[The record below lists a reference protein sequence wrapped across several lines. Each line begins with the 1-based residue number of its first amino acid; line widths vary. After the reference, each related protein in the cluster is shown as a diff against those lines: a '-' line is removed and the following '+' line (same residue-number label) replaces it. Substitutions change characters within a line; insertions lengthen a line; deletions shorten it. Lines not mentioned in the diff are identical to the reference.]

1 MTDQYRTNY
10 DRHIDIIRRKCALG
24 IQYKHVSKED
34 ITGFI
39 SKLVARP
46 EYRTIYQHKGMLLQ
60 NLHHRY
66 LYIIIKLPHLSDLE
80 QGIPSFLNCDNYG
93 SLTANN
99 PDPLLD
105 DTQTNDNELHQVI
118 CNTFKIDYFQE
129 MDTIIKLRNRL
140 ECKINFTLL
149 ALLPNKLNITE
160 QGPVTSGEGIRNKRA
175 IPTLAIIQGI
185 AAIGGMMIK
194 GINALVDAKRA
205 SSFNNAIKLVNEN
218 VQITHDRLIT
228 LENRT
233 VMMAKAIIPIL
244 KDFKQQ
250 INNTNDRL
258 NRQYRMM
265 TREHDRYNRLFRQT
279 HKTFQIHHLALLMVK
294 DYITILVGTSQRI
307 HRQYVRYGSA
317 LDDTLIGIEHLNSGY
332 LTHRILDPK
341 VLAKYLEVIED
352 DLEETAPEFEPV
364 FTNVYQYYG
373 NSLISFTNII
383 DDLLLQLLILIK
395 LKVQVPM
402 SLFSIEMA
410 PVPLDAE
417 TYLGKKREYTQI
429 IPETELIALTENN
442 SIPLTQAQILLCAK
456 IGYMYYCEYAHLLK
470 KCTEHTCMSAIY
482 YDQGS
487 DIKAKQC
494 KTIVTFDTILE
505 SKILDASNLLILSNL
520 QKPWTIAYKDI
531 SRVFEIEYS
540 TYRILNRLELCEC
553 SLIAGNYLL
562 SYMNINCG
570 NAPEARDGYFTTYN
584 SFNKIVLDIITEKF
598 DIQVDENTRNQATL
612 LHDDIPGYDLP
623 TIDFV
628 QTTTDNDE
636 DVSILEEDNSQIYA
650 HLDNVLVH
658 MIDKQQTAI
667 FKSNLDFNK
676 NKEKISQYIKYAEN
690 WQVASVICS
699 YTVMACDVIL
709 TVAMIIFL
717 LKYRKTMQ
725 VMLTAF
731 LQINTKN
738 TGIQSVQADQIG
750 RTYPLLFTLNLPKEE
765 EIMDDLREITT
776 MEYVVQV
783 IMIIVCIAIVL
794 IIMYFCCTKCRHT
807 HTIFKYCFPFL
818 PISRIVRTS
827 RRTDLFVEVT
837 NVTKGNGIWAHFVST
852 GCFPTQIQ
860 LSRLI
865 QKDDV
870 QIETVCCI
878 FKWIRINW
886 SSINATGISG
896 TIITMPDMAYISI
909 FMDNDL
915 THITEDHFEIKLIA
929 RLLDQMYVIQPP
941 MFPPRYD
948 DALPSAPQFPEH
960 LHSLLTCS

>member
-1 MTDQYRTNY
+1 MLT
-10 DRHIDIIRRKCALG
+10 
-24 IQYKHVSKED
+24 
-34 ITGFI
+34 TG
-39 SKLVARP
+39 
-46 EYRTIYQHKGMLLQ
+46 
-60 NLHHRY
+60 
-66 LYIIIKLPHLSDLE
+66 
-80 QGIPSFLNCDNYG
+80 
-93 SLTANN
+93 N

-105 DTQTNDNELHQVI
+105 DTPTNDNELHQVI
-118 CNTFKIDYFQE
+118 FNTFKIDYLQE
-129 MDTIIKLRNRL
+129 MDTIIKLQNRL
-140 ECKINFTLL
+140 ECKINHTLP
-149 ALLPNKLNITE
+149 ALLPNKLNIME
-160 QGPVTSGEGIRNKRA
+160 QGPATSGEGIGNKQA
-175 IPTLAIIQGI
+175 IPTLTIIQGI

-233 VMMAKAIIPIL
+233 AMMAKATIPIL

-265 TREHDRYNRLFRQT
+265 TRAHDRYNRLFRQT

-294 DYITILVGTSQRI
+294 DYITILVGTLQRI
-307 HRQYVRYGSA
+307 HRQYIRYESA
-317 LDDTLIGIEHLNSGY
+317 LDDTLIRIEHLNSGY

-341 VLAKYLEVIED
+341 ILANYLDAIKE

-383 DDLLLQLLILIK
+383 DDLLLQLPILIK

-402 SLFSIEMA
+402 SLFSIKMA

-417 TYLGKKREYTQI
+417 TYLGEKREYTQI
-429 IPETELIALTENN
+429 IPETELIALTKNN
-442 SIPLTQAQILLCAK
+442 YIPLMQAQISLCAK

-487 DIKAKQC
+487 DVKVKQC
-494 KTIVTFDTILE
+494 KTIVTFDTIPE
-505 SKILDASNLLILSNL
+505 SKILDTSDLLILSNL
-520 QKPWTIAYKDI
+520 QKPWTIACKDI
-531 SRVFEIEYS
+531 PRVFEIEYS
-540 TYRILNRLELCEC
+540 TYRILNRSELCEC
-553 SLIAGNYLL
+553 SLTAGNYLL
-562 SYMNINCG
+562 SYTNINCG
-570 NAPEARDGYFTTYN
+570 NAPEARDGYFTTYY
-584 SFNKIVLDIITEKF
+584 SFNKIVLDVITKKF

-612 LHDDIPGYDLP
+612 LHDNIPRYDLP

-636 DVSILEEDNSQIYA
+636 DVSILEEDNLQIYA
-650 HLDNVLVH
+650 YLNNILVH
-658 MIDKQQTAI
+658 MTDNQQTAI
-667 FKSNLDFNK
+667 FKSNQDFNK

-690 WQVASVICS
+690 WQVTSVICS
-699 YTVMACDVIL
+699 YTAMACDVLLII
-709 TVAMIIFL
+709 AMIVFL
-717 LKYRKTMQ
+717 LKYHKTMQ
-725 VMLTAF
+725 AMLTAF
-731 LQINTKN
+731 LQMNTKN
-738 TGIQSVQADQIG
+738 TGIQSIQAVQIG
-750 RTYPLLFTLNLPKEE
+750 RTYPLLFTLHVPKEE
-765 EIMDDLREITT
+765 EIMDDLREITAV
-776 MEYVVQV
+776 EYVVQV

-794 IIMYFCCTKCRHT
+794 IIIYFCCMKCRHT

-818 PISRIVRTS
+818 PISRIVHTS

-837 NVTKGNGIWAHFVST
+837 NVTKGNGIWAHLVST
-852 GCFPTQIQ
+852 GYFPLQIQ
-860 LSRLI
+860 LSRPI
-865 QKDDV
+865 HKDDV

-886 SSINATGISG
+886 LTINVTGISG
-896 TIITMPDMAYISI
+896 TMITMPDTAYVSI

-915 THITEDHFEIKLIA
+915 THITEDHFKIKLIA
-929 RLLDQMYVIQPP
+929 RLLDQMHVVQPP
-941 MFPPRYD
+941 TFLPRYD
-948 DALPSAPQFPEH
+948 DAPPLAPQFP
-960 LHSLLTCS
+960 